1 MADHEL
7 IEHAWRF
14 VLKSLRQGIWILDPE
29 GNVVET
35 NAILG
40 KWLES
45 SELVG
50 THSSRWLKHKDVSE
64 QGGGEAEIVSA
75 SGIVRKIELVS
86 EDLVAADGRSLGK
99 VQILTDQI
107 MSRALGGR
115 LVEEVRRMAKLAGE
129 DSLTGLANR
138 RAFTEALGTM
148 QAEMERKFG
157 VVVVDLDDFK
167 AVNDTFG
174 HRIGDKV
181 LTLFAQKL
189 LQLVRGDD
197 LVARIGGDEFAILL
211 PNVNMVALTEAAE
224 RLRKEL
230 IVEIEVNDH
239 PLRVYAS
246 VGYAHSGPDPTNVVE
261 RADMWMYQHKSIRE
275 SAGLVGLAA
284 QEAQLPRRR
293 ASDV

>member
-50 THSSRWLKHKDVSE
+50 THSSRWLKQKDSID
-64 QGGGEAEIVSA
+64 GGDAEIVSA

-86 EDLVAADGRSLGK
+86 QELVAADGRCLGK

-138 RAFTEALGTM
+138 RAFTEALATM

-181 LTLFAQKL
+181 LTLFGQKL

-284 QEAQLPRRR
+284 QETPLPRRR
-293 ASDV
+293 ASDS